1 MEMSRDVWKSSP
13 NVIAHIEM
21 EAKKHQL
28 DDELRMRKVE
38 QLKVSLFLINLIF
51 SVSKLILIRIL
62 LISLWREFSM
72 KWNSTFF
79 FSMRWGE
86 CSACH
91 SIWKF
96 SSGKDCS
103 ISFPTRKTVY
113 FIKMH
118 GCSDFPNIPV
128 KARKAEHLWRFFF
141 LSEKCP
147 VENPVRFSFPT
158 RKTVFSIQMVSA
170 RRYSPWKIYSCCHA
184 LLYFKPRRTQQILFC
199 N

>member
-51 SVSKLILIRIL
+51 LVSKLILIRIL

-141 LSEKCP
+141 FCP
-147 VENPVRFSFPT
+147 KNVL
-158 RKTVFSIQMVSA
+158 
-170 RRYSPWKIYSCCHA
+170 WKI
-184 LLYFKPRRTQQILFC
+184 LFDFLFPLEKPFFPYKW
-199 N
+199 

>member
-51 SVSKLILIRIL
+51 LVSKLILIRIL

-147 VENPVRFSFPT
+147 VENPVWFSFPT
-158 RKTVFSIQMVSA
+158 WKTVFSIQMVSA